1 MNVNVITILIPI
13 IIGIGLGLIISKIE
27 TNLPWKELLI
37 IKYKVLVLAPILR
50 FVCGSILRKKRR
62 LGKLYKLRNRLQ
74 EKIF

>member
-27 TNLPWKELLI
+27 TKLPWKELLI

-50 FVCGSILRKKRR
+50 FICSNILRKKRK
-62 LGKLYKLRNRLQ
+62 LDKLYKLRNKLQ